1 MLHLLA
7 PLRLNFSIQS
17 HIVACMLEL
26 LELRRNIA
34 HLLLGTF
41 FAFLVISFPHGLV
54 LVGNAILIG
63 GLIVASFLYQRYDIA
78 LLNWLFAR
86 FDRPGRFTAKGA
98 ITFFVG
104 TFIAVLLFAPLYAAL
119 GILVLAIG
127 DSLATIAGHYAGK
140 HIVFKKKTLE
150 GAVAFFVCAFTILV
164 LFIAPAK
171 ALLVAVIACGTELF
185 TPPNLDDNI
194 TIPFVTGLLLSL

>member
-1 MLHLLA
+1 M
-7 PLRLNFSIQS
+7 
-17 HIVACMLEL
+17 

-41 FAFLVISFPHGLV
+41 FAFLVVSLPHELV
-54 LVGNAILIG
+54 LVGNAVLIS
-63 GLIVASFLYQRYDIA
+63 GLIVASFLHQRYNIA
-78 LLNWLFAR
+78 FLTWLFTH
-86 FDRPGRFTAKGA
+86 FDRPSKFTAKGA

-119 GILVLAIG
+119 SILVLAVG

-140 HIVFKKKTLE
+140 HALFKKKTLE
-150 GAVAFFVCAFTILV
+150 GTITFFICAFAILVFFV
-164 LFIAPAK
+164 APTK
-171 ALLVAVIACGTELF
+171 ALLVALVASATELI
-185 TPPNLDDNI
+185 TPPSLDDNL

>member
-1 MLHLLA
+1 M
-7 PLRLNFSIQS
+7 
-17 HIVACMLEL
+17 

-41 FAFLVISFPHGLV
+41 FALLVVSLPHALV
-54 LVGNAILIG
+54 LICNAVLIG
-63 GLIVASFLYQRYDIA
+63 ALVVASFLYQRYDIT
-78 LLNWLFAR
+78 LLTWLFTR
-86 FDRPGRFTAKGA
+86 FDRPSRFTAKGA

-119 GILVLAIG
+119 SILVLAIA

-140 HIVFKKKTLE
+140 HVLFKKKTFE
-150 GAVAFFVCAFTILV
+150 GTLTFFVCAFAILFFFV
-164 LFIAPAK
+164 APTK
-171 ALLVAVIACGTELF
+171 AALVALIAAAIELI

>member
-1 MLHLLA
+1 M
-7 PLRLNFSIQS
+7 
-17 HIVACMLEL
+17 

-41 FAFLVISFPHGLV
+41 FALLVVSLSHALVIICNAMLIAALV
-54 LVGNAILIG
+54 
-63 GLIVASFLYQRYDIA
+63 VASFLYQRYNIA
-78 LLNWLFAR
+78 FLTWLFAS
-86 FDRPGRFTAKGA
+86 FDRPSRFTAKGA

-119 GILVLAIG
+119 SILVLSIS

-140 HIVFKKKTLE
+140 HVLFQKKTFE
-150 GAVAFFVCAFTILV
+150 GTLTFFVCAFAILV
-164 LFIAPAK
+164 FFVVPTK
-171 ALLVAVIACGTELF
+171 AALVALIAAATELI

-194 TIPFVTGLLLSL
+194 TIPFITGLLLSL

>member
-1 MLHLLA
+1 M
-7 PLRLNFSIQS
+7 
-17 HIVACMLEL
+17 

-41 FAFLVISFPHGLV
+41 LAFLVVSLPHELV
-54 LVGNAILIG
+54 LVGNAVLIG
-63 GLIVASFLYQRYDIA
+63 GLMVASFLHQRYNIA
-78 LLNWLFAR
+78 FLTWLFTN
-86 FDRPGRFTAKGA
+86 FDRPSTFTAKGA

-119 GILVLAIG
+119 SILVLAVG

-140 HIVFKKKTLE
+140 HALFKKKTLE
-150 GAVAFFVCAFTILV
+150 GTLTFFICTFAILVFFVPT
-164 LFIAPAK
+164 K
-171 ALLVAVIACGTELF
+171 ALLVALVASATELI
-185 TPPNLDDNI
+185 TPPSVDDNL

>member
-1 MLHLLA
+1 M
-7 PLRLNFSIQS
+7 
-17 HIVACMLEL
+17 

-41 FAFLVISFPHGLV
+41 FAFLVVSLPHELV
-54 LVGNAILIG
+54 LVGNAVLIS
-63 GLIVASFLYQRYDIA
+63 GLIVASFLHQRYNIA
-78 LLNWLFAR
+78 FLTWLFTN
-86 FDRPGRFTAKGA
+86 FDRPSKFTAKGA

-119 GILVLAIG
+119 SILVLAIG

-140 HIVFKKKTLE
+140 HALFKKKTLE
-150 GAVAFFVCAFTILV
+150 GTLTFFICAFAILV
-164 LFIAPAK
+164 FFAPTK
-171 ALLVAVIACGTELF
+171 ALLVALVASATELI
-185 TPPNLDDNI
+185 TPSSLDDNL